1 MIPRMVRI
9 EGVNTPA
16 KVPSRPAACFAP
28 AALTDASPRLLRPVV
43 GWEAGGYTD
52 AAAGYRE
59 ARRTL
64 SSFPPPSS
72 RRLAAAPRVE
82 GRESRHTATRPGH
95 RPWSR
100 APPSPG
106 PTIWGGGALTT
117 TNQGRTEERR

>member
-52 AAAGYRE
+52 AGAGYRE
-59 ARRTL
+59 ARRKL
-64 SSFPPPSS
+64 SSFPRPSR
-72 RRLAAAPRVE
+72 RRLAAAPRDE
-82 GRESRHTATRPGH
+82 GRESRNTCTRPGD
-95 RPWSR
+95 RPCSR
-100 APPSPG
+100 APACAG
-106 PTIWGGGALTT
+106 ATIWREDDMTT
-117 TNQGRTEERR
+117 